1 GAAAGRGPPRPGRPM
16 AVRWLPA
23 APCAFLVF
31 AMVPW
36 AQVIEGPDAESYYWQ
51 RDWYFPELAA
61 LFFVMAVVIGLVA
74 GMGEKKLTDTVV
86 TGAGDFI
93 GAGLII
99 ILARGVTAIMNNS
112 GITDTVLHSMET
124 AVEDT

>member
-1 GAAAGRGPPRPGRPM
+1 QAVLWLMAAT
-16 AVRWLPA
+16 
-23 APCAFLVF
+23 F
-31 AMVPW
+31 ACMIFAIVPW

-51 RDWYFPELAA
+51 LDWYFPELAA

-74 GMGEKKLTDTVV
+74 GMGEKKLTDTIV

-99 ILARGVTAIMNNS
+99 ILARGVTSIMNNDVS
-112 GITDTVLHSMET
+112 THTATHSMET
-124 AVEDT
+124 RSESG